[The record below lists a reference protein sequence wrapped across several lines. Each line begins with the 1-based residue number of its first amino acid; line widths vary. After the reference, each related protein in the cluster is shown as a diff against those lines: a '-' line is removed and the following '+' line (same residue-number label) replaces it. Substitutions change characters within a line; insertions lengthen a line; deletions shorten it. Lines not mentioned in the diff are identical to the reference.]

1 VPVPHS
7 PTPTDAPSRRAV
19 IDVGTNSVKLLVG
32 DVFGSHIVAVH
43 ERGLQT
49 RLGEGSFESHL
60 LSTQAI
66 ARTAE
71 VVAAFH
77 AEALRLGS
85 TRIGLLA
92 TAAARDAR
100 NAGELRDALFTRTG
114 LELRILSGVTEA
126 EMGFRGVCTQDN
138 FARGPV
144 LVTDL
149 GGGSTEFIV
158 GQDGSRKYSRSFPLG
173 AVRLLETL
181 RPPPDPNP
189 DDLAHCRDHVNGFFR
204 DQVLPEVAPALKAVS
219 SMDGPARHIGVGGA
233 AGILARMAVG
243 LVDFDRDRIEATTLS
258 AADLTGWVERLWSM
272 PLEQRRQVPGLPPE
286 RADVMLTG
294 AVVHESILLQLGLPA
309 LAVSTRGLRFA
320 ALLEHSPAPPAS
332 ELSAPT

>member
-1 VPVPHS
+1 VSDLPSPH
-7 PTPTDAPSRRAV
+7 PNAAPHRRAV

-32 DVFGSHIVAVH
+32 DVLGSRIVPLH
-43 ERGLQT
+43 EHGQQT
-49 RLGEGSFESHL
+49 RLGEGSFESRI
-60 LSTQAI
+60 LSAEAI
-66 ARTAE
+66 ARTAD

-77 AEALRLGS
+77 AEALRLGA

-100 NAGELRDALFTRTG
+100 NAGELRDALFARTG
-114 LELRILSGVTEA
+114 LNLRILSGATEA

-138 FARGPV
+138 FAHGPV

-158 GQDGSRKYSRSFPLG
+158 GRDGSRKYSRSFPLG

-181 RPPPDPNP
+181 RPPADPTP
-189 DDLAHCRDHVNGFFR
+189 DDLARCRDHVNGFFR
-204 DQVLPEVAPALKAVS
+204 DQVLPEVAPALKDAS
-219 SMDGPARHIGVGGA
+219 SREGPARHIGVGGA
-233 AGILARMAVG
+233 ASILARMAAG
-243 LVDFDRDRIEATTLS
+243 LVDFDRDRIEATPLS
-258 AADLTGWVERLWSM
+258 AADLTRWVERLWSL
-272 PLEQRRQVPGLPPE
+272 PLEKRRQVPGLPPE

-309 LAVSTRGLRFA
+309 LWVSTRGLRFA
-320 ALLEHSPAPPAS
+320 ALLEPVPEPDS
-332 ELSAPT
+332 EFSVPT